1 MPVVD
6 VSARARRRAARV
18 RLGLDE
24 PAPGSVAPETGP
36 WLEREE
42 STVGY
47 VPGSWADDLPSDPFP
62 QVADPHTA
70 PVPVVRDWFTEEA
83 ETGAL
88 PLVEPGTGTWAA
100 TPPARRFGDW
110 PATPRQ
116 TPARRLGDRPA
127 PPAEPAT
134 GAFARVTAEPA
145 TGAFPAVAAEPATGA
160 FAAVDVE
167 PATGAFVAVQAEE
180 PATEEFAAVAEPIT
194 AEPITAE
201 PTAPEPEP
209 AAAVRTLERPA
220 RRKTPPRTITRAG
233 RKGAKVAALAALLM
247 LTVGSGAALA
257 MDKAITVTVDGQ
269 DRTVHTFARD
279 VQGVLAAAGVASGP
293 QDRVEP
299 ALTTDL
305 ASGDQVI
312 VNRARMLT
320 LTEGGQTR
328 SVWTTAASIDEALK
342 GMGVDVAPIQMSLS
356 PDTAIPMAGLNVQI
370 EVTRAVTLVDGTG
383 APEDVSTNAGTVGGL
398 LAEKGIT
405 LGPDDVS
412 VPSSDTQLTD
422 GLQIHLVRN
431 GEGEVVEVRKI
442 DPPVQEIEDPELP
455 RGQKQVVD
463 PGKPGEQTAV
473 MRVYVQNGQE
483 VRREQ
488 IRGGATTPAQPRV
501 VKVGTND
508 EKPPAPEIG
517 DTEVWDRLAKCEAG
531 GNWAINSGNG
541 YYGGVQFDASTWR
554 AYGGTQ
560 YAPLPHQ
567 ATREQQ
573 IATAEKVRD
582 DRGGYGAWPA
592 CARKLGL
599 PR

>member
-1 MPVVD
+1 VD
-6 VSARARRRAARV
+6 
-18 RLGLDE
+18 
-24 PAPGSVAPETGP
+24 
-36 WLEREE
+36 
-42 STVGY
+42 
-47 VPGSWADDLPSDPFP
+47 
-62 QVADPHTA
+62 
-70 PVPVVRDWFTEEA
+70 
-83 ETGAL
+83 
-88 PLVEPGTGTWAA
+88 
-100 TPPARRFGDW
+100 
-110 PATPRQ
+110 
-116 TPARRLGDRPA
+116 
-127 PPAEPAT
+127 
-134 GAFARVTAEPA
+134 
-145 TGAFPAVAAEPATGA
+145 
-160 FAAVDVE
+160 
-167 PATGAFVAVQAEE
+167 E
-180 PATEEFAAVAEPIT
+180 PATEEFAAVVAAPEEPAAEPV
-194 AEPITAE
+194 
-201 PTAPEPEP
+201 
-209 AAAVRTLERPA
+209 AAVRTLDRPKPA
-220 RRKTPPRTITRAG
+220 AAPRTARTITRRATG
-233 RKGAKVAALAALLM
+233 RKGAKVAAMAALLM

-257 MDKAITVTVDGQ
+257 MDKSITVTVDGQ

-279 VQGVLAAAGVASGP
+279 VQSVLAAAGVANGP

-299 ALTTDL
+299 ALATEL
-305 ASGDQVI
+305 VSGDQVI

-328 SVWTTAASIDEALK
+328 SVWTTAASVDEALK

-356 PDTAIPMAGLNVQI
+356 PDTSIPMAGLNVQI

-405 LGPDDVS
+405 LGPDDVA
-412 VPSSDTQLTD
+412 VPSSETALTD

-431 GEGEVVEVRKI
+431 GEGEVVEVRTI
-442 DPPVQEIEDPELP
+442 DPPVEEIEDPELP
-455 RGQKQVVD
+455 RGQKQVVE

-488 IRGGATTPAQPRV
+488 IRGGASTPPEPRV

-508 EKPPAPEIG
+508 EQPPAPVIG
-517 DTEVWDRLAKCEAG
+517 DGAVWDKLAKCEAG
-531 GNWAINSGNG
+531 GNWAINTGNG